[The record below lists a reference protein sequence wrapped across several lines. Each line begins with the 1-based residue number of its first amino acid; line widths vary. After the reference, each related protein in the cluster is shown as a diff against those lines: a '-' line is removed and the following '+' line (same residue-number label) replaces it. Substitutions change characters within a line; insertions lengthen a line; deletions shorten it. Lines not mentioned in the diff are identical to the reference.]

1 MKENSTLIN
10 LSCAELIE
18 KGALLKSL
26 KMGKPAFAGI
36 DVYDEEPIYNKDFE
50 LLKLPQVI
58 CTPLT

>member
-26 KMGKPAFAGI
+26 KMGNPTFAGI
-36 DVYDEEPIYNKDFE
+36 DVYDEVPNYNKDF
-50 LLKLPQVI
+50 
-58 CTPLT
+58 